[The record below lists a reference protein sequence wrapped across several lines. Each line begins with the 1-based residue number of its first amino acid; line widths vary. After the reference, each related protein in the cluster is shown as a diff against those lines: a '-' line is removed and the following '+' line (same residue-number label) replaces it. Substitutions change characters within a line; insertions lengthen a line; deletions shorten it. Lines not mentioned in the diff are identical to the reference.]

1 MKRIIPILVSLL
13 LLVACLPNAA
23 PDALPSAILQTPE
36 PQTELVISKPSA
48 AEPTAVPIPVDSLQP
63 NAAIPAE
70 PEPIASSVPSSPVTS
85 LSLSDVCATEK
96 LTHPLPI
103 ELMTRDFDR
112 SKADPAG
119 NYETTYRRETVD
131 CADLDLGL
139 TALDADEAHT
149 RLKLHVRFPSEW
161 TLLVSRNMN
170 EFFLNFRVLLDG
182 ERVPFTVSAKNVRP
196 DADSLSDRC
205 GDYEL
210 VLASDAVNIHTLAA
224 YRTLTLMPYVLCY
237 DLNPE
242 GNRWRKDADGADVFL
257 SFTHAFAGRFDLIDL
272 NERSLSVNLSAV
284 TGGVTPSPLVTRE
297 PVLRENM
304 YSMEEIETDIR
315 MELRGDVIDSDEE
328 TGEVTWAP
336 PTEDTETLVELR
348 ARLALCPAEDTFMPF
363 DPNALTY
370 RNEPYVIR
378 SGDGTLLY
386 LNFRK
391 NAVEIS
397 TLRNGLIQ
405 DAHTVWNGGF
415 YGEPWHRTLD
425 HITVTNAS
433 AEDTVN
439 AALTSAGLSEQFGIG
454 LCEKGRLAHAIVDA
468 PYYETLSEGYI
479 LYVSRNGG
487 GYMPVPKGG
496 GRFEEDSKSALFEPP
511 SEDSYA
517 KSWQQDWIEIYVSEN
532 GIGHIG
538 WYDPNELVA
547 VANENVELLPFAEIQ
562 AHIRD
567 DLRYSYAWTDE
578 KNVGMAELHVK
589 RIVLSCAIAR
599 IPNNPDEAALV
610 PAWVVFCSDARS
622 EAVNAH
628 DRLMLINAIDG
639 SYLHVR

>member
-1 MKRIIPILVSLL
+1 MKRLLILTLVFLL
-13 LLVACLPNAA
+13 LACVPTPKTDSVVNKNEHSIKEPLSASAAA
-23 PDALPSAILQTPE
+23 PYRYEAPTHWTEMIEMRRLSIVIDADVVTPDTDRYPLQT
-36 PQTELVISKPSA
+36 IKR
-48 AEPTAVPIPVDSLQP
+48 
-63 NAAIPAE
+63 
-70 PEPIASSVPSSPVTS
+70 
-85 LSLSDVCATEK
+85 
-96 LTHPLPI
+96 H
-103 ELMTRDFDR
+103 
-112 SKADPAG
+112 
-119 NYETTYRRETVD
+119 
-131 CADLDLGL
+131 
-139 TALDADEAHT
+139 
-149 RLKLHVRFPSEW
+149 
-161 TLLVSRNMN
+161 
-170 EFFLNFRVLLDG
+170 
-182 ERVPFTVSAKNVRP
+182 
-196 DADSLSDRC
+196 
-205 GDYEL
+205 
-210 VLASDAVNIHTLAA
+210 
-224 YRTLTLMPYVLCY
+224 
-237 DLNPE
+237 
-242 GNRWRKDADGADVFL
+242 
-257 SFTHAFAGRFDLIDL
+257 SFTGEDVWNLL
-272 NERSLSVNLSAV
+272 NACFSGPFL
-284 TGGVTPSPLVTRE
+284 
-297 PVLRENM
+297 LRENM

-315 MELRGDVIDSDEE
+315 MELRGDVIDSDED

-397 TLRNGLIQ
+397 TLRNGQIQ

-511 SEDSYA
+511 SEDSYT
-517 KSWQQDWIEIYVSEN
+517 KSWQQDWIEIYVSES

-610 PAWVVFCSDARS
+610 PAWVVIYSDARR